1 MPGTVRWT
9 SQDRVGERRV
19 LVFDDAA
26 ALAEAAA
33 RDIATAMTATGAAPL
48 YVDCNAIAADTSN
61 EDSIKAMVQRAAQ
74 EMGHLDI
81 LVNGAARV
89 GGSRPAPVL
98 AEITEEDFW
107 DDMKTK
113 VLGYLTCAREVAP
126 HMARQGWGRI
136 INISGLA
143 ARQSGTIIGS
153 MRNVSVAAMT
163 KNLADQLGPQGI
175 NVTVVHP
182 GLTRTERTAALVEA
196 QMSSQGITAEEAEKR
211 MASNISIGRM
221 IDAEEIAYVITF
233 LASPKSV
240 AINGD
245 AVAAAGGS
253 GRAIHY

>member
-1 MPGTVRWT
+1 MDLGLRGKSAIITGGGSGIGKAVAREFGREGV
-9 SQDRVGERRV
+9 DVV
-19 LVFDDAA
+19 LASRT
-26 ALAEAAA
+26 LENLQ
-33 RDIATAMTATGAAPL
+33 ATAVELAAETGGRFIPI
-48 YVDCNAIAADTSN
+48 VVDTSD
-61 EDSIKAMVQRAAQ
+61 EESIKAMVKRASQ
-74 EMGHLDI
+74 ELGHIDI
-81 LVNGAARV
+81 LINGAARV

-126 HMARQGWGRI
+126 YMASQGWGRI

-196 QMSSQGITAEEAEKR
+196 QMSSQGITAEEA
-211 MASNISIGRM
+211 
-221 IDAEEIAYVITF
+221 
-233 LASPKSV
+233 
-240 AINGD
+240 
-245 AVAAAGGS
+245 
-253 GRAIHY
+253 